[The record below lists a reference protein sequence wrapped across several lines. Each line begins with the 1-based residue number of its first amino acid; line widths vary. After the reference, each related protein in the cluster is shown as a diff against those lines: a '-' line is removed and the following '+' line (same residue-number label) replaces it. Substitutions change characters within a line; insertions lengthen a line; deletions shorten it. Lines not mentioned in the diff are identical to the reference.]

1 MDDRVNQ
8 LRFTRRQ
15 FIRTA
20 GVVGAGAGLTAACA
34 TLTTPTPAP
43 EAAGAASSDQM
54 GMEMAPVAQGGPDYK
69 AIDAAHKARVDTF
82 LANIGKDDKF
92 WGVELPYTL
101 DGDTKVFEITA
112 KNVDW
117 EVEPGKVIKNAY
129 TYNGIVPGPIIR
141 ITEGDK
147 VRVNV
152 KNEMQLSTTVHWHG
166 VLVPNNM
173 DGVTF
178 VTQPPITP
186 GTTFTYEFTAR
197 NPGSHM
203 YHSHHDAAE
212 QVTKGMM
219 AAFIIDPQD
228 KSKDPAYDKEYIM
241 VLNDTGIGL
250 TINGKSFPY
259 TQPLT
264 AKKGQKLR
272 IRYMNEGLMIHPMHL
287 HGMYQQV
294 FAKDGANLPAP
305 YLADTLT
312 VAPGERYDVIV
323 DCQEPGLW
331 AYHCHI
337 LTHAESALGMFGM
350 VTVLSI
356 EE

>member
-1 MDDRVNQ
+1 MDERVNQ
-8 LRFTRRQ
+8 IRFSRRQ

-43 EAAGAASSDQM
+43 EATAATDAM
-54 GMEMAPVAQGGPDYK
+54 GMEAVPVAQTEPDYK
-69 AIDAAHKARVDTF
+69 AVDAAHKAKVDAF
-82 LANIGKDDKF
+82 LANIGKDPNY
-92 WGVELPYTL
+92 WGVELPFKME
-101 DGDTKVFEITA
+101 GDTKVFDVTA
-112 KNVDW
+112 QNVDW
-117 EVEPGKVIKNAY
+117 DTGGGQVIKNAY

-141 ITEGDK
+141 VTEGDK
-147 VRVNV
+147 VKVNV
-152 KNEMQLSTTVHWHG
+152 KNDMKVSTAVHFHG
-166 VLVPNNM
+166 ALVPNKM
-173 DGVTF
+173 DGVPY
-178 VTQPPITP
+178 VTQDPITP
-186 GTTFTYEFTAR
+186 GTTFSYEFTAK

-219 AAFIIDPQD
+219 AAYIIEPKD

-250 TINGKSFPY
+250 TINGKGFPY

-272 IRYMNEGLMIHPMHL
+272 IRYMNEGLLIHPMHL
-287 HGMYQQV
+287 HGIPQQV
-294 FAKDGANLPAP
+294 FAKDGWNLPAP
-305 YLADTLT
+305 YTADTVN
-312 VAPGERYDVIV
+312 VAPGERWDVIV
-323 DCQEPGLW
+323 DCDEPGLW

-337 LTHAESALGMFGM
+337 LTHAESNKGMFGM
-350 VTVLSI
+350 VTVLAI
-356 EE
+356 E

>member
-1 MDDRVNQ
+1 MDERVNQ

-34 TLTTPTPAP
+34 TLTTPTPA
-43 EAAGAASSDQM
+43 ASSDAM
-54 GMEMAPVAQGGPDYK
+54 GSDMAAAPVAQADPDYK
-69 AIDAAHKARVDTF
+69 AIDAAHKAQVDKF
-82 LANIGKDDKF
+82 LANIGKDPNF
-92 WGVELPYTL
+92 WGVELPFTM
-101 DGDTKVFEITA
+101 DGDTKVFELTA

-117 EVEPGKVIKNAY
+117 ETQPGTVIKNAY

-141 ITEGDK
+141 MTEGDK
-147 VRVNV
+147 IRVNV
-152 KNEMQLSTTVHWHG
+152 KNEMKLSTTVHWHG

-173 DGVTF
+173 DGVTY
-178 VTQPPITP
+178 VNQPPIEP
-186 GTTFTYEFTAR
+186 GQTYTYEFTAR

-219 AAFIIDPQD
+219 AAFIIDPKD

-287 HGMYQQV
+287 HGMYQSV

-305 YLADTLT
+305 YLADTLS

-323 DCQEPGLW
+323 DCEEPGLW
-331 AYHCHI
+331 AFHCHI
-337 LTHAESALGMFGM
+337 LTHAESAKGMFGM

-356 EE
+356 EA

>member
-1 MDDRVNQ
+1 MDERVNQ

-20 GVVGAGAGLTAACA
+20 GVVTAGAGLTAACA
-34 TLTTPTPAP
+34 NLTAPTQ
-43 EAAGAASSDQM
+43 EASDNM
-54 GMEMAPVAQGGPDYK
+54 NMDSTAPVAQATPDYK
-69 AIDAAHKARVDTF
+69 EIDAAHKAKVDAF
-82 LANIGKDDKF
+82 LANIGKDPNF
-92 WGVELPYTL
+92 WGVELKPTM
-101 DGDTKVFEITA
+101 DGDTKVFDIVA

-117 EVEPGKVIKNAY
+117 EVEPGKAIKGAY

-141 ITEGDK
+141 VTEGDK

-152 KNEMQLSTTVHWHG
+152 KNEMQASTAVHFHG
-166 VLVPNNM
+166 VHTMNKM
-173 DGVTF
+173 DGVPY
-178 VTQPPITP
+178 VTQDPITP
-186 GTTFTYEFTAR
+186 GSAFAYEFVAK

-212 QVTKGMM
+212 QVTKGML
-219 AAFIIDPQD
+219 AAFIIEPKD
-228 KSKDPAYDKEYIM
+228 KSKDPQYDKEYIFI
-241 VLNDTGIGL
+241 LNDTGIGL

-259 TQPLT
+259 TQPLS

-272 IRYMNEGLMIHPMHL
+272 IRYMNEGLLIHPMHL
-287 HGMYQQV
+287 HGMYQSV

-305 YLADTLT
+305 YLADTLNI
-312 VAPGERYDVIV
+312 APGERYDVIV
-323 DCQEPGLW
+323 DCEEPGLW

-337 LTHAESALGMFGM
+337 LTHAESNKGMFGM

>member
-43 EAAGAASSDQM
+43 EAAGSASTDQM
-54 GMEMAPVAQGGPDYK
+54 GMQTAPVAQTGPDYK
-69 AIDAAHKARVDTF
+69 EIDAAHEARVKIF
-82 LANIGKDDKF
+82 LDNIGKNPDF
-92 WGVELPYTL
+92 WGVELPFTM

-117 EVEPGKVIKNAY
+117 EVEPGKVIKGAY

-147 VRVNV
+147 IRVNV

-166 VLVPNNM
+166 VLVPNKM
-173 DGVTF
+173 DGVTY

-219 AAFIIDPQD
+219 AAFIIDPKD
-228 KSKDPAYDKEYIM
+228 KSKDPAYDQEYIM
-241 VLNDTGIGL
+241 VLNDTGNGL

-305 YLADTLT
+305 YLADTLS

-337 LTHAESALGMFGM
+337 LTHAESAQGMFGM

>member
-1 MDDRVNQ
+1 MDERVNQ

-34 TLTTPTPAP
+34 TLTTPTPA
-43 EAAGAASSDQM
+43 ASSDEM
-54 GMEMAPVAQGGPDYK
+54 NGMDMAPAAQAEPDYK
-69 AIDAAHKARVDTF
+69 AVDAAHEARVKIF
-82 LANIGKDDKF
+82 LDNIGKDPNF
-92 WGVELPYTL
+92 WGKELPFTL
-101 DGDTKVFEITA
+101 DGNTKVFELVA
-112 KNVDW
+112 QNVDW
-117 EVEPGKVIKNAY
+117 EVEPGKVIKGAY

-147 VRVNV
+147 VRINV
-152 KNEMQLSTTVHWHG
+152 KNEMKLSTSVHWHG
-166 VLVPNNM
+166 VLVPNKM
-173 DGVTF
+173 DGVTY
-178 VTQPPITP
+178 VNQPPITP
-186 GTTFTYEFTAR
+186 GTTYAYEFTAR

-219 AAFIIDPQD
+219 AAFIIDPKD
-228 KSKDPAYDKEYIM
+228 KSTEPAYDKEYIM

-259 TQPLT
+259 TQPMT
-264 AKKGQKLR
+264 AKLGQKLR
-272 IRYMNEGLMIHPMHL
+272 VRYMNEGLMLHPMHL
-287 HGMYQQV
+287 HGMYQSV
-294 FAKDGANLPAP
+294 FAKDGARLPAP

-312 VAPGERYDVIV
+312 IAPGERFDVIV
-323 DCQEPGLW
+323 DCEEPGLW

-337 LTHAESALGMFGM
+337 LTHAESAKGMFGM
-350 VTVLSI
+350 VTVLVI
-356 EE
+356 E

>member
-15 FIRTA
+15 FMRTA

-34 TLTTPTPAP
+34 TLTTPTPA
-43 EAAGAASSDQM
+43 ASSDGAS
-54 GMEMAPVAQGGPDYK
+54 GMDMAAVPVAQEVPDYK
-69 AIDAAHKARVDTF
+69 AVDASHKAKVDTF
-82 LANIGKDDKF
+82 LANIGKDPNF
-92 WGVELPYTL
+92 WGVELPFTM
-101 DGDTKVFEITA
+101 DGDTKVFELTA

-117 EVEPGKVIKNAY
+117 EVEPGKVIKGAY
-129 TYNGIVPGPIIR
+129 TYNGVVPGPIIR

-147 VRVNV
+147 IRVNV

-166 VLVPNNM
+166 VLVPNKM
-173 DGVTF
+173 DGVAY
-178 VTQPPITP
+178 VNQPPIEP
-186 GTTFTYEFTAR
+186 GQTYTYEFTAR

-219 AAFIIDPQD
+219 AAFIIDPKD
-228 KSKDPAYDKEYIM
+228 KSKEPAYDKEYIM

-264 AKKGQKLR
+264 AKLGQKLR

-287 HGMYQQV
+287 HGMYQSV

-337 LTHAESALGMFGM
+337 LTHAESNKGMFGM
-350 VTVLSI
+350 VTVLVI
-356 EE
+356 E

>member
-1 MDDRVNQ
+1 MNERANQ

-34 TLTTPTPAP
+34 TLTTPTPP
-43 EAAGAASSDQM
+43 PDAAQSDSM
-54 GMEMAPVAQGGPDYK
+54 GMDAAAPVAQTEPDYK
-69 AIDAAHKARVDTF
+69 AIDDAHKVRVDTF
-82 LANIGKDDKF
+82 LANIGKDNTF
-92 WGVELPYTL
+92 WGVELPYTM
-101 DGDTKVFEITA
+101 DGDTKVFELTA

-117 EVEPGKVIKNAY
+117 EVEPGKVIRNAY

-141 ITEGDK
+141 MTEGDK
-147 VRVNV
+147 VRINV
-152 KNEMQLSTTVHWHG
+152 KNDMKVSTTIHWHG
-166 VLVPNNM
+166 VLTPNKM

-178 VTQPPITP
+178 VTQPPIEP
-186 GTTFTYEFTAR
+186 GQTYVYEFVAK
-197 NPGSHM
+197 NAGSHM

-219 AAFIIDPQD
+219 AAFIIDPKD
-228 KSKDPAYDKEYIM
+228 KSKDPAYDKEYIL

-294 FAKDGANLPAP
+294 FAKDGANLPMP
-305 YLADTLT
+305 YLADTLNI
-312 VAPGERYDVIV
+312 APGERYDVLV
-323 DCQEPGLW
+323 DCEEPGLW
-331 AYHCHI
+331 AFHCHI
-337 LTHAESALGMFGM
+337 LTHAESAHGMFGM

-356 EE
+356 EA